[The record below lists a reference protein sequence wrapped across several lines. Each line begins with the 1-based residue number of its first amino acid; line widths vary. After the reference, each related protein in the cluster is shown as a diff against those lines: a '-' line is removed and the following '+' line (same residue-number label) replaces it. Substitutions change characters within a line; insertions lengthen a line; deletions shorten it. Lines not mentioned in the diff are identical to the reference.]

1 MSACGHAGSVKPGE
15 SGQMP
20 TPETKNPKIVRLEFP
35 FTLSYKT
42 NQDWV
47 VTEDQIEIRLVD
59 VQDSRCPKGVTCVWA
74 GSVKV
79 VLAVAAPGKSVTE
92 VSFELGN
99 GIEKSLDKIG
109 THRLWFKSVQP
120 YPEKAAEQILLS
132 DYVVELEYT
141 NKAID

>member
-1 MSACGHAGSVKPGE
+1 MGWQCESSSGCGC
-15 SGQMP
+15 
-20 TPETKNPKIVRLEFP
+20 T
-35 FTLSYKT
+35 
-42 NQDWV
+42 
-47 VTEDQIEIRLVD
+47 
-59 VQDSRCPKGVTCVWA
+59 
-74 GSVKV
+74 
-79 VLAVAAPGKSVTE
+79 GKSVTE

-109 THRLWFKSVQP
+109 THSLWFKSVQP